1 MRRAVGL
8 RIHLIAMIGLVW
20 AVGIAILV
28 IGLPVAAAVRG
39 IAAALRFVWR

>member
-8 RIHLIAMIGLVW
+8 LFHLIGMIGLVW
-20 AVGIAILV
+20 ALAIVILV

-39 IAAALRFVWR
+39 IAAALRFFLR